1 MFWRG
6 TYSLRTLLIGQFLLV
21 AGAAAVVMAVLMAQ
35 WRLPVAREQTQVELA
50 RVADLS
56 LSQLERTLDNAEEL
70 AQALGQ
76 VVQVRLFERHGLD
89 GNSEFM
95 QLLTYL
101 TSGSG
106 LYDAIYLIDDNYKVR
121 ALAIHTDV
129 AGRVQDAIGNDL
141 SGVAVLQ
148 NARRGWDVS
157 WSDQFM
163 SPVQA
168 RPVVAVVVPL
178 VGGLLMLE
186 MSVDRLARFA
196 RDDAL
201 RDNLLLLVVD
211 GKGELVAGPDIE
223 LVRSRTNL
231 ANLDLVRAAVSGEQT
246 YAAMPYNGRDY
257 MGTARHSERLDW
269 GLVVA
274 YPQEV
279 INAPL
284 HAALTISVVTLVL
297 ALGVGV
303 LLATLL
309 ARRLDARVNDTV
321 DFAATI
327 ARGDYEARARPS
339 RLREI
344 DRIQGSLERMAVT
357 ISARER
363 DLAAQERQF
372 RDLVENTADLVIY
385 FDTQAVISY
394 SNPSADRTLLG
405 PGRTLTGDSLL
416 DHVDPDDVA
425 NFQYWL
431 RRAIGSRRNSY
442 HGETAMRDARGQRQS
457 VAWSTSV
464 ERDADGR
471 VKGFRC
477 IGLNV
482 TRQRAAQ
489 EALRHSEARLRA
501 IVEGSPLLAIQW
513 YDREGRVVDWN
524 PASETLLG
532 WTRDEALGKTLDQL
546 IYDREQHLMFVD
558 LLREVERSGRYTG
571 PFEADIR
578 RRGGGTVTLLST
590 TFRIPDERGQ
600 SLFVC
605 MDLDITDRK
614 RAEAELKASERR
626 FQVLFDANPVPL
638 AVMRRQ
644 GDDFIYTAVN
654 EAWVRALGYR
664 RDDVIGRT
672 RSERMVLEGGE
683 TAWPEA
689 LKRLASEGVMAV
701 NEAVLRRADGS
712 TFVSEG
718 MIGLVDSEEGQL
730 VIYSVHDVTELRR
743 IQADLRELNAQLEDR
758 IAKRTE
764 SLTLANTE
772 LEQAL
777 MTVQLAQER
786 LVAQQD
792 RLVQSEKLASL
803 GSLVAGV
810 AHELNTPIG
819 NGLMAIS
826 TLQDRAQVFA
836 QKMASG
842 LKRSDLEGFLSQVVA
857 GCEIAVRNM
866 DRASHLVASFKQV
879 AVDQTSDQR
888 RQFELGELVDEIL
901 LTLQPT
907 LKRTAH
913 RVECAVPP
921 GLLMDSFPGALGQ
934 VLTNLVQNAL
944 IHGLDGLSQGVI
956 EVRARHAGEVIELSV
971 ADNGRGIPEA
981 VHKQV
986 FDPFFTT
993 KLGQG
998 GSGLGLPIVRNIVAG
1013 VLGGEIDFH
1022 NRAEGGVAFV
1032 VRVPSCA
1039 PDGGGPEPTEP
1050 AGQAAP
1056 TAV

>member
-1 MFWRG
+1 MRTG
-6 TYSLRTLLIGQFLLV
+6 NSYSLRTLLIGQFLMV
-21 AGAAAVVMAVLMAQ
+21 AAAAAIVMAVLTAQ
-35 WRLPVAREQTQVELA
+35 WRLPVTRAQTQTELA
-50 RVADLS
+50 RVADLA

-70 AQALGQ
+70 AEALGQ
-76 VVQVRLFERHGLD
+76 VAQG
-89 GNSEFM
+89 
-95 QLLTYL
+95 QLLERQSIENNKEFINLITYL
-101 TSGSG
+101 ASNSG
-106 LYDAIYLIDDNYKVR
+106 LYDAIYLVGDDFKVR
-121 ALAIHTDV
+121 AMAIHTDI
-129 AGRVQDAIGNDL
+129 AGRRQDAIGNDL

-148 NARRGWDVS
+148 RARRGWDLT

-178 VGGLLMLE
+178 IGGQLMME

-201 RDNLLLLVVD
+201 RDSLLLLVVD

-223 LVRSRTNL
+223 LVRQRTNL
-231 ANLDLVRAAVSGEQT
+231 ANLDLVRAAMGDDQL
-246 YAAMPYNGRDY
+246 YHALPYNGRSY
-257 MGTARHSERLDW
+257 TGTSRHSRRLGW

-279 INAPL
+279 IDAPL
-284 HAALTISVVTLVL
+284 RAAVTVSIVTLLL

-303 LLATLL
+303 LMATLL

-321 DFAATI
+321 DYAATI
-327 ARGDYEARARPS
+327 ARGDYDARARPS

-344 DRIQGSLERMAVT
+344 DRIQDSLASMAST
-357 ISARER
+357 IAARER

-385 FDTQAVISY
+385 FDTDTTITY

-405 PGRTLTGDSLL
+405 PDLTLTGERLL
-416 DHVDPDDVA
+416 DHIDEADIAP
-425 NFQYWL
+425 FQHWL
-431 RRAIGSRRNSY
+431 QHTQRSQRNSY
-442 HGETAMRDARGQRQS
+442 HGETAMRDAHGQRQS

-464 ERDADGR
+464 ERDAGGR
-471 VKGFRC
+471 VRGFRC

-501 IVEGSPLLAIQW
+501 IIEGSPLLAIQW
-513 YDREGRVVDWN
+513 YDSDGRVLDWN
-524 PASETLLG
+524 PASETLFG
-532 WTRDEALGKTLDQL
+532 WTRDEALGKTLDHL
-546 IYDREQHLMFVD
+546 IYSREQHLEFVD
-558 LLREVERSGRYTG
+558 LLRGVERNGRYAG
-571 PFEADIR
+571 PYEADIR
-578 RRGGGTVTLLST
+578 HRDGRAVSILST
-590 TFRIPDERGQ
+590 TFRIPDEQGQ

-614 RAEAELKASERR
+614 RAELELKASERR
-626 FQVLFDANPVPL
+626 LQVLFSANPVAL
-638 AVMRRQ
+638 AVMRRE
-644 GDDFIYTAVN
+644 GEDFVYADVN
-654 EAWVRALGYR
+654 QAWTRLMGYAR
-664 RDDVIGRT
+664 
-672 RSERMVLEGGE
+672 
-683 TAWPEA
+683 
-689 LKRLASEGVMAV
+689 
-701 NEAVLRRADGS
+701 EAVVGWSRVDRKVMVDADGSWPALIARLERERVIVLSEVALRRADGS
-712 TFVSEG
+712 TFLSEG
-718 MIGLVDSEEGQL
+718 MISLIDTEDGQII
-730 VIYSVHDVTELRR
+730 IYSVHDVTELRR
-743 IQADLRELNAQLEDR
+743 TQADLRELNAELEGR

-786 LVAQQD
+786 LVNQQD

-803 GSLVAGV
+803 GSLVAGI

-819 NGLMAIS
+819 NGLMAVS
-826 TLQDRAQVFA
+826 TLQDRTRAFGQ
-836 QKMASG
+836 QMATG
-842 LKRSDLEGFLSQVVA
+842 LKRSDLEGFLGQVTA
-857 GCEIAVRNM
+857 GCEIAVRNIE
-866 DRASHLVASFKQV
+866 RASQLVASFKQV

-888 RQFELGELVDEIL
+888 RRFDLREVVDEIL
-901 LTLQPT
+901 MTLQPT
-907 LKRTAH
+907 LKRTTH
-913 RVECAVPP
+913 RVVCGVPA
-921 GLLMDSFPGALGQ
+921 GLQLDSFPGALGQ

-944 IHGLDGLSQGVI
+944 VHGLDGMAQGVI
-956 EVRARHAGEVIELSV
+956 EVQARPVPDGIELVVS
-971 ADNGRGIPEA
+971 DNGRGIPEA

-998 GSGLGLPIVRNIVAG
+998 GSGLGLPIVRNIVTG

-1032 VRVPSCA
+1032 VRLPRQA
-1039 PDGGGPEPTEP
+1039 PEGRASEGAAVAEALPP
-1050 AGQAAP
+1050 A
-1056 TAV
+1056 

>member
-1 MFWRG
+1 MMRSG
-6 TYSLRTLLIGQFLLV
+6 NSYSLRTLLIGQFLLV

-35 WRLPVAREQTQVELA
+35 WRLPVTRAQTQTELA
-50 RVADLS
+50 RVADLA

-70 AQALGQ
+70 AEALGQ
-76 VVQVRLFERHGLD
+76 VVQGRLLERQPIES
-89 GNSEFM
+89 NREFM
-95 QLLTYL
+95 NLITYL
-101 TSGSG
+101 AGGSG
-106 LYDAIYLIDDNYKVR
+106 LFDAIYLVDDDFKVR
-121 ALAIHTDV
+121 AV
-129 AGRVQDAIGNDL
+129 AGHADIAGRSQDVIGNDL

-148 NARRGWDVS
+148 RARRGSEVT

-163 SPVQA
+163 SPVQT

-178 VGGLLMLE
+178 TGGLLMME

-211 GKGELVAGPDIE
+211 GKGGLVAGPDIE
-223 LVRSRTNL
+223 RVRQRTNL
-231 ANLDLVRAAVSGEQT
+231 ANLDLVRAAMDDDQV
-246 YAAMPYNGRDY
+246 YHALPYDGRSY
-257 MGTARHSERLDW
+257 MGTSRHSRRLGW

-279 INAPL
+279 IDAPL
-284 HAALTISVVTLVL
+284 RAALTISVVTLLL

-321 DFAATI
+321 EYAAAI
-327 ARGDYEARARPS
+327 ARGDYDARARPS

-344 DRIQGSLERMAVT
+344 DRIQDSLASMAST

-385 FDTQAVISY
+385 FDTDTTITY

-405 PGRTLTGDSLL
+405 PDLTLTGERLL
-416 DHVDPDDVA
+416 DHVDEADIA
-425 NFQYWL
+425 TFQHWL
-431 RRAIGSRRNSY
+431 QHTLRSRRNSY
-442 HGETAMRDARGQRQS
+442 HGETAMRDTRGQRHS

-464 ERDADGR
+464 ERDTAGR
-471 VKGFRC
+471 VRGFRC

-501 IVEGSPLLAIQW
+501 IIEGSPLLAIQW
-513 YDREGRVVDWN
+513 YDREGQVVDWN
-524 PASETLLG
+524 PASETLFG
-532 WTRDEALGKTLDQL
+532 WSRDEALGKTLDQL
-546 IYDREQHLMFVD
+546 IYTRQQHLEFVEMLD
-558 LLREVERSGRYTG
+558 GVERTG
-571 PFEADIR
+571 QHAGPYEADIR
-578 RRGGGTVTLLST
+578 HRDGHGVSILST

-626 FQVLFDANPVPL
+626 LQVLFSANPVAL

-644 GDDFIYTAVN
+644 DDDFVYADVN
-654 EAWVRALGYR
+654 QAWVSLMGYPR
-664 RDDVIGRT
+664 EAVVGWSRT
-672 RSERMVLEGGE
+672 DRKVMADADS
-683 TAWPEA
+683 AWPNLIE
-689 LKRLASEGVMAV
+689 RLLRERVIV
-701 NEAVLRRADGS
+701 LNEVVLRRADGS
-712 TFVSEG
+712 TFISEG
-718 MIGLVDSEEGQL
+718 MISLIDTDDAQL
-730 VIYSVHDVTELRR
+730 IMYSVNDVTELRR
-743 IQADLRELNAQLEDR
+743 MQADLRLLNAELEDR

-764 SLTLANTE
+764 SLTLANSE

-786 LVAQQD
+786 LMAQQD

-810 AHELNTPIG
+810 AHELNTPVG
-819 NGLMAIS
+819 NGLMAVT
-826 TLQDRAQVFA
+826 TLQDRARVFG
-836 QKMASG
+836 QKLAGG
-842 LKRSDLEGFLSQVVA
+842 LKRSDLEGFLSQVTA
-857 GCEIAVRNM
+857 GCEIAVRNI
-866 DRASHLVASFKQV
+866 DRASQLLASFKQV

-888 RQFELGELVDEIL
+888 RSFDLREVVDEIL
-901 LTLQPT
+901 MTLQPM
-907 LKRTAH
+907 LKRTTH
-913 RVECAVPP
+913 RVVCSVPE
-921 GLLMDSFPGALGQ
+921 GLHLDSFPGALGQ
-934 VLTNLVQNAL
+934 VLTNLIQNAL
-944 IHGLDGLSQGVI
+944 IHGLEGHHQGVI
-956 EVRARHAGEVIELSV
+956 EVQASRLGEGIELCV

-998 GSGLGLPIVRNIVAG
+998 GSGLGLPIVSNIVTA

-1022 NRAEGGVAFV
+1022 NRAEGGVVFV
-1032 VRVPSCA
+1032 VRLPLQA
-1039 PDGGGPEPTEP
+1039 PEGRPREG
-1050 AGQAAP
+1050 
-1056 TAV
+1056 AVTSEALPLA